1 MEAIAELD
9 LGISCTEMELFG
21 KGYGVR
27 LAFGSPVQ
35 DDKHIA
41 AAFDR
46 ADRVLHVRLALK

>member
-1 MEAIAELD
+1 M
-9 LGISCTEMELFG
+9 GISCTEMELFG

-46 ADRVLHVRLALK
+46 ADRVLHVRLAIK